1 MIEIKSA
8 ETSDDFQTLEDLAT
22 IIWTEHY
29 TPIIGIE
36 QVAYMLDKFQTS
48 EAMKKQ
54 ASEGM
59 EYYLLLFNSA
69 PTGYFA
75 VVKKDESLF
84 LSKLYVQKES
94 RGNGLAK
101 SAMQCIENREKELG
115 CNSISLTVNKYN
127 IHSISAYEKMG
138 FVKAKAIVQDIGN
151 GYIMDDYFM
160 EKKN

>member
-54 ASEGM
+54 A
-59 EYYLLLFNSA
+59 
-69 PTGYFA
+69 
-75 VVKKDESLF
+75 
-84 LSKLYVQKES
+84 
-94 RGNGLAK
+94 
-101 SAMQCIENREKELG
+101 
-115 CNSISLTVNKYN
+115 
-127 IHSISAYEKMG
+127 
-138 FVKAKAIVQDIGN
+138 
-151 GYIMDDYFM
+151 
-160 EKKN
+160 